1 MLRPIDRASLNDTL
15 PLLQRGFTH
24 APAFWSAALERLKR
38 YRSPDA
44 GEPAAYLL
52 DVKGEPVGVI
62 LNIASTRT
70 AADGSAQP
78 MVNLSSWFIDDAHRW
93 RAPRMLQQLTA
104 QDGTLYT
111 DLTPTAPVQSLI
123 ERLGFNR
130 WTEGTLLFPLPLF
143 ALGRTGDVHVTP
155 LAGLPAGGLPA
166 EGLPAPV
173 MRILADHAALDCL
186 AAALWDGA
194 RFHPL
199 IFSRM
204 KRKGLPIA
212 RLLYAEDRAV
222 VSRHIAAIARYL
234 LREKMMVMAMTADR
248 RERLP
253 GSFFTRRAPP
263 AYYKG
268 SMSTTGIDHAY
279 SEFVFLQI

>member
-24 APAFWSAALERLKR
+24 APAFWSAALDRLKR
-38 YRSPDA
+38 YRAPDS
-44 GEPAAYLL
+44 GEPVAYLL
-52 DVKGEPVGVI
+52 DVKGESVGVI
-62 LNIASTRT
+62 LNIASERT
-70 AADGSAQP
+70 AADGAARAI
-78 MVNLSSWFIDDAHRW
+78 VNLSSWFIDDAHRW

-143 ALGRTGDVHVTP
+143 AFGRSGEAHVMP
-155 LAGLPAGGLPA
+155 LASLPA
-166 EGLPAPV
+166 EGLSAPV

-234 LREKMMVMAMTADR
+234 LREKLVVMAMTADR

-268 SMSTTGIDHAY
+268 AMSTTGIDHAY